1 MERDRFI
8 DTMRVAAV
16 LVVVFGHWT
25 ATSVK
30 WGDDGIVGDSALAA
44 IKESHP
50 ATWLLQVM
58 PLLFYV
64 GGFAN
69 GRSFAQ
75 HTTYLGYLRTRLQRL
90 LRPTLVFVAV
100 WMIVAVVGDILPLSL
115 PNLLDR
121 GADIAALPFWFVGLY
136 VVVVA
141 IAPAMLQ
148 LHRRWRWRVPLVLA
162 CGTVVVDV
170 LVHVLGLSGFGVF
183 NYFFVW
189 LLPHQVGFFHDERP
203 PVPPARLWAI
213 GIGGLTGLITL
224 TTIGG
229 YPVSMVFVPGA
240 DRGNTEPPSLAI
252 VALCAFL
259 IAGALLARP
268 WLDERGGNWVAR
280 LNRVPLS
287 LYLWHVS
294 AIPIAVAILYPLGFP
309 QHPIGSTEW
318 WLWRPVWLLTLA
330 CVLTAIVA
338 AVARFEIHPD
348 AVTPQL
354 APDRRRGP
362 LAGIGVTLVA
372 ISLLGFG
379 VTGFN
384 RPLADTGEGLLGFT
398 LNPALNTLH
407 LIIGLVVLFAVQAV
421 GSGALTS
428 MAGAGATLLVIGLAG
443 MQGGFNQLG
452 SNIPTATLDVAIGA
466 VLMLASVPL
475 PAKEPSL
482 HQRP

>member
-1 MERDRFI
+1 MKRDRFI
-8 DTMRVAAV
+8 DTIRVTAV

-25 ATSVK
+25 ATSVT
-30 WGDDGIVGDSALAA
+30 WDDGGIVGDSALAA
-44 IKESHP
+44 IPESHP

-69 GRSFAQ
+69 ARSFAQ

-100 WMIVAVVGDILPLSL
+100 WLIVAVVGDILPLSL

-148 LHRRWRWRVPLVLA
+148 LHRQWRWRVPLALA
-162 CGTVVVDV
+162 GGTVVVDV
-170 LVHVLGLSGFGVF
+170 LVHVLGLSGFGVC

-189 LLPHQVGFFHDERP
+189 LLPHQMGFFHDERP
-203 PVPPARLWAI
+203 PVPPARLWAVS
-213 GIGGLTGLITL
+213 IGGLTGLIAL
-224 TTIGG
+224 TAIGG

-252 VALCAFL
+252 VALSAFL

-268 WLDERGGNWVAR
+268 WLDEKDGNWVAR

-338 AVARFEIHPD
+338 AVARFETHPD

-354 APDRRRGP
+354 APDRRRRP
-362 LAGIGVTLVA
+362 LAIIGVALVA

-407 LIIGLVVLFAVQAV
+407 LIIGLAVLFAVLAV

-428 MAGAGATLLVIGLAG
+428 VAGGGATLLVIGLAG

-466 VLMLASVPL
+466 MLMLASVPL
-475 PAKEPSL
+475 PAQEPS
-482 HQRP
+482 QR